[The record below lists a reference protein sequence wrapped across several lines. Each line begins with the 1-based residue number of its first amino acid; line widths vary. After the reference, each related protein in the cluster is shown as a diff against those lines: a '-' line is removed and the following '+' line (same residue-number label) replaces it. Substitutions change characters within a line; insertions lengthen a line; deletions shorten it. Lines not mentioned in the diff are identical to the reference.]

1 MGDGPKL
8 IHKVSP
14 LDELSKSHFNSL
26 IVGGGIIGA
35 GILRD
40 LALHDVDTLLLEKKD
55 FSGQTSQSS
64 SKMLH
69 GGIRYLENLDFALVY
84 EALHEKNLW
93 IKLTPHLA
101 KAQKFYLPVYSDSLR
116 PLWMVRAGIF
126 LYDFLSSFQN
136 MARGFANKEET
147 LDALKFIRSKGLKG
161 SGIYSDAIV
170 DDGKLTLEVIMDSL
184 ECPNAKAISYVDVA
198 VTRKLSNGHY
208 ECLAT
213 DELTGVTKV
222 LTCEN
227 LIISTGPFTDKFM
240 NKIDFLKWEDVLLPS
255 KGSHIW
261 LNRDDFDLS
270 SPVLLTPNDGRVI
283 FVIPHDNRILVGTT
297 EVAVEE
303 DYFDVKPTQEEID
316 YLLENLKDF
325 FPAANITED
334 KIIGSFS
341 GIRPLVKEDSTLNKG
356 KTAREH
362 KVIQPDKGVFVIVG
376 GKYTTFRTM
385 AQDIS
390 AQVVRRQQLCYNPNK
405 TKRPLRKKCQHNFF
419 HRPPLTTETIE
430 SIIRNEYPRTLEDI
444 EKRRILTEDFNEV
457 IKKYYQKHTL

>member
-1 MGDGPKL
+1 MGDGSQL
-8 IHKVSP
+8 IHNISP

-26 IVGGGIIGA
+26 IVGGGIVGA

-55 FSGQTSQSS
+55 FSSQTSQSS

-93 IKLTPHLA
+93 IKLAPHLA
-101 KAQKFYLPVYSDSLR
+101 KAEKFYLPVYSDSLR

-136 MARGFANKEET
+136 LSRGFATKDET

-161 SGIYSDAIV
+161 AGIYSDAIV

-184 ECPNAKAISYVDVA
+184 ECPNALAISYIDVS
-198 VTRKLSNGHY
+198 VTKKLSDGHY

-213 DELTGVTKV
+213 DELTGVQKV

-227 LIISTGPFTDKFM
+227 LIIATGPFTDHFM
-240 NKIDFLKWEDVLLPS
+240 NKINFLEWEDVLLPS

-261 LNRDDFDLS
+261 LDRKDFDLH

-283 FVIPHDNRILVGTT
+283 FVIPHDNRVLVGTT

-316 YLLENLKDF
+316 YLLENLMDF
-325 FPAANITED
+325 FPDANITKD
-334 KIIGSFS
+334 KILGSFA

-362 KVIQPDKGVFVIVG
+362 KVIQPDNGMFVIVG

-385 AQDIS
+385 AQDIT
-390 AQVVRRQQLCYNPNK
+390 AQVIRRQHLSYNPNK
-405 TKRPLRKKCQHNFF
+405 TKQPLRKKCQHNFF
-419 HRPPLTTETIE
+419 NRPEVTVEVLED
-430 SIIRNEYPRTLEDI
+430 IISNELPRTYEDI
-444 EKRRILTEDFNEV
+444 EKRRMLTNDFKEV
-457 IKKYYQKHTL
+457 MQKYYQKHTL